1 MLIVIIIVGVIIIL
15 AILAHAAS
23 NGGATGR
30 LWSATTRIVTC
41 AGFVNG
47 GIEKALLLW
56 DSAHSLNLTW
66 QEHRTNVAGS
76 ARQTANCAVE
86 TSLGHPH
93 ASTTTQFSA

>member
-1 MLIVIIIVGVIIIL
+1 MINANVSKVSKSKLRCRSKLCNITMLIVIIIVGVIIIL

-23 NGGATGR
+23 KGGATGR

-66 QEHRTNVAGS
+66 
-76 ARQTANCAVE
+76 
-86 TSLGHPH
+86 
-93 ASTTTQFSA
+93 